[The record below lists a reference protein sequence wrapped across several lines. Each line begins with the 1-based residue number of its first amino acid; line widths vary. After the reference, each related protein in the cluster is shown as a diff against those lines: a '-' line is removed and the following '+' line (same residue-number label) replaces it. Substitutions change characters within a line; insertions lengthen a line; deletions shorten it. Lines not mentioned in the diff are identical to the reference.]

1 MSDMNANPEIYD
13 TKANLAIKGKYR
25 IIQLLRNRNFNDTQ
39 FITNIGI
46 LTPTWIT
53 NQNICQRLDQIW
65 ISDNL
70 LQNLIVTKVEPKGLL
85 RTDHNLIYTTIESS
99 TIVGNR
105 TKAYEKKKK
114 MTRKIYKID
123 EMLPQNWVYFREVL
137 NDKLTASN
145 LNNEFTSEYKDQ
157 RWINRVWNTIEKI
170 IKVSMNETIPTKKVV
185 KSDKCNRPKLMTD
198 TTKANKL
205 LMRISVATRKN

>member
-1 MSDMNANPEIYD
+1 M
-13 TKANLAIKGKYR
+13 
-25 IIQLLRNRNFNDTQ
+25 
-39 FITNIGI
+39 
-46 LTPTWIT
+46 
-53 NQNICQRLDQIW
+53 
-65 ISDNL
+65 
-70 LQNLIVTKVEPKGLL
+70 EPKGLL

-99 TIVGNR
+99 TIVRNR

-170 IKVSMNETIPTKKVV
+170 IKDSMNETIPTKEVV
-185 KSDKCNRPKLMTD
+185 KSDKSNRPKLMTD